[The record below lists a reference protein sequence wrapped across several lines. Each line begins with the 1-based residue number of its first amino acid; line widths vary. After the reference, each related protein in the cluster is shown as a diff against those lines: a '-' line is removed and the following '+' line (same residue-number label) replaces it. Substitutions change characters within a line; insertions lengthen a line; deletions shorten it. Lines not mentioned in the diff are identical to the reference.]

1 MLTNR
6 LTSVVH
12 QYHEDYNRR
21 DNMYKLKLIT
31 EAVLNQHSTE
41 DIYQGGES
49 IDLRMQRQN
58 KKMVEANY
66 ILGQDSIEAVRKK
79 LQKKMCKK

>member
-49 IDLRMQRQN
+49 IDLRMQR
-58 KKMVEANY
+58 
-66 ILGQDSIEAVRKK
+66 
-79 LQKKMCKK
+79 

>member
-1 MLTNR
+1 
-6 LTSVVH
+6 
-12 QYHEDYNRR
+12 
-21 DNMYKLKLIT
+21 MYKLKLIT

-41 DIYQGGES
+41 ERYESGES
-49 IDLRMQRQN
+49 IDLKTQIEN

-79 LQKKMCKK
+79 LEKKMCKK